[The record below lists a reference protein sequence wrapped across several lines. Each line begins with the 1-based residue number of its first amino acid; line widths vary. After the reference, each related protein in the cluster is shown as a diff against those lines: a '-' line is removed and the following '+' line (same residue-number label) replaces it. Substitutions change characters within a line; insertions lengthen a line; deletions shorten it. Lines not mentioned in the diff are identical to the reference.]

1 VHPGLLG
8 IALPWRCGLSFKACT
23 LLYRHMSVFIA
34 ISRDRSCADNR
45 VVLSAEGEPV
55 VRYRVQPADATQ
67 LLAGQEAMLRMMHAA
82 GASVVAAGDESGDW
96 YARPDRDRDRD
107 REYKEVTNEKVRA
120 DATTAAG
127 AVGGGSDVDADA
139 DADVDAME
147 FAAYLRYVR
156 ARGVRPNRTIVMSAH
171 QMGSCRMA
179 ADPRVVGQSVRQD
192 LQTE

>member
-23 LLYRHMSVFIA
+23 LLYRHVSVFIA

-55 VRYRVQPADATQ
+55 VRYQVQPTDAEQ

-82 GASVVAAGDESGDW
+82 GASVIAAGDESGDW
-96 YARPDRDRDRD
+96 YARPDRDSDRD
-107 REYKEVTNEKVRA
+107 REGKEAINEKARA

-127 AVGGGSDVDADA
+127 AGAVGDGSDVDAD
-139 DADVDAME
+139 VDAVE

-156 ARGVRPNRTIVMSAH
+156 ARGVRPNRSIVMSAH

-179 ADPRVVGQSVRQD
+179 ADPREVGQSVRQD
-192 LQTE
+192 